1 MRDRPVLPR
10 DAEILAATG
19 TGEPALFQLRANCLG
34 FLGHPGFK
42 SGMIEDLIME
52 FEDVPEGT
60 AESLARLRSAQGEI
74 AAALGEI
81 MIGLVNLAHLMP
93 STP

>member
-1 MRDRPVLPR
+1 
-10 DAEILAATG
+10 
-19 TGEPALFQLRANCLG
+19 
-34 FLGHPGFK
+34 
-42 SGMIEDLIME
+42 MIEDLIME